1 MSGWYFAESL
11 QGFFQ
16 SLAYG
21 LVGNAGDFSDG
32 RQRVGFLALESEAQL
47 EEVLFVRVE
56 LAEVVIDFRVQLS
69 SCGFCFG
76 CGDGFDGERGAL
88 VFDGVLESRVAAT
101 AGG

>member
-1 MSGWYFAESL
+1 MSGGYFAESL

-16 SLAYG
+16 FLAYG

-56 LAEVVIDFRVQLS
+56 LAEVVIDFRV
-69 SCGFCFG
+69 
-76 CGDGFDGERGAL
+76 
-88 VFDGVLESRVAAT
+88 
-101 AGG
+101 